1 MNEHGSLVSYRESY
15 TQAIRIRNVSRPKQ
29 RLLIPHMFA
38 RAMQEDGWILRDECV
53 WFKPNPMP
61 SCTTDRTTCAHE
73 FLFMFSKKA
82 RYYYDGE
89 AIKEK
94 AKTAGQKIKMADGW
108 DTGLGGHGAFH
119 RDGREKGKQAG
130 GVQADTRNRRS
141 VWRISTKPYKGSHYA
156 TFPPKLVEPCVLAG
170 TSAKGCCPAC
180 WAPWVRVVRRERV
193 ATRPGDESKVND
205 VLASRKIQNT
215 PGRSPMSAKT
225 TLRSVVGNR
234 DPQRHVT
241 RTETV
246 GWAAGCDCDAGEPV
260 PCVVLDPFVGS
271 GTTLQVANE
280 HGRRAIGCDL
290 DERNLT
296 LIRRRM
302 ELVQPLL
309 TEGTA

>member
-1 MNEHGSLVSYRESY
+1 MKLRMTKGEIPPHLLKYFRPVGHKPKD
-15 TQAIRIRNVSRPKQ
+15 RIN
-29 RLLIPHMFA
+29 IPHMFA
-38 RAMQEDGWILRDECV
+38 DAMREDGWTLRDEVV

-82 RYYYDGE
+82 RYFYDAE

-108 DTGLGGHGAFH
+108 DTGPGGHGAFH

-130 GVQADTRNRRS
+130 GVQADTRNCRS

-170 TSAKGCCPAC
+170 TSSKGCCPAC
-180 WAPWVRVVRRERV
+180 LAPWVRVVRRERV
-193 ATRPGDESKVND
+193 ATRPGNDSKVTGD
-205 VLASRKIQNT
+205 SMT
-215 PGRSPMSAKT
+215 D
-225 TLRSVVGNR
+225 GNR

>member
-1 MNEHGSLVSYRESY
+1 MKLRMTKGEIPPHLLKYFRPVGHKPKD
-15 TQAIRIRNVSRPKQ
+15 RIN
-29 RLLIPHMFA
+29 IPHMFA
-38 RAMQEDGWILRDECV
+38 DAMREDGWTLRDECV

-61 SCTTDRTTCAHE
+61 SSTTDRTTCAHE

-94 AKTAGQKIKMADGW
+94 SKDSSVSHAAKYCHKKANGGRGNPDRKDGDRW
-108 DTGLGGHGAFH
+108 Y
-119 RDGREKGKQAG
+119 G
-130 GVQADTRNRRS
+130 GVGCGETRNRRS

-180 WAPWVRVVRRERV
+180 LAPWVRVVRRERV
-193 ATRPGDESKVND
+193 ATRPGNDSKVTGD
-205 VLASRKIQNT
+205 SMT
-215 PGRSPMSAKT
+215 D
-225 TLRSVVGNR
+225 GNR